1 MSVLRQFFLTPEGE
15 KTMRQLR
22 LIVLALAAICVLAL
36 AAFAFVNRPPITD
49 PGDDIIIKGG
59 SLKIKCGLKH
69 GKDCFG
75 GNANI
80 DTYSHKKGNGKIEQV
95 TIRNSQN
102 QDLRIFTRV
111 ELGDSPTI
119 VINYAEPTAT
129 PAP

>member
-1 MSVLRQFFLTPEGE
+1 
-15 KTMRQLR
+15 MRHLR
-22 LIVLALAAICVLAL
+22 LIIIALTTICVLAL
-36 AAFAFVNRPPITD
+36 GASALINSPPAVD

-59 SLKIKCGLKH
+59 SLKIKCGVKH

-95 TIRNSQN
+95 TVRNSQN
-102 QDLRIFTRV
+102 QDLKIFTRF
-111 ELGDSPTI
+111 ELGDSPT
-119 VINYAEPTAT
+119 VIIKYADPTSS